1 MKKILV
7 LGLSISM
14 ILLGGCGVETN
25 EVKKAQAKQEQKR
38 PKDMDPKDLPQV
50 TAFQDEKTREFMVS
64 TKEEEPGYYLLEGK
78 TKKFRM
84 LFPEK
89 GKYIN
94 RTSSYRNENEEVIG
108 FYSYDEE
115 SNIKFDMQVSYY
127 KDRSFVSKIDI
138 MLDIVSGKNGYKG
151 EYQESKISDL
161 EIYSATMKTEYDD
174 IDSKYNYDYS
184 YFGFLKPIKDSNQGM
199 EYTATFSCVE
209 DDKECLLEE
218 KEMLNKLNKIIYS
231 IQFIGNEME

>member
-7 LGLSISM
+7 LGLTLSM

-25 EVKKAQAKQEQKR
+25 EVKTAQAEQEQKR

-94 RTSSYRNENEEVIG
+94 VTSSYRNENEEVIG
-108 FYSYDEE
+108 FYSYEE
-115 SNIKFDMQVSYY
+115 DNNIKFDMQVSYY
-127 KDRSFVSKIDI
+127 KDRSFVSKINI
-138 MLDIVSGKNGYKG
+138 IQEIVSGKNGYKG
-151 EYQESKISDL
+151 EYQKSKINDL
-161 EIYSATMKTEYDD
+161 EIYSASMKTVYDD
-174 IDSKYNYDYS
+174 IDSKYNFDYS
-184 YFGFLKPIKDSNQGM
+184 YFGFIKPIKDSTQGM
-199 EYTATFSCVE
+199 EYSATFSCVK
-209 DDKECLLEE
+209 DDKECKLEE
-218 KEMLNKLNKIIYS
+218 KEMLDKLNNIIYS
-231 IQFIGNEME
+231 IQFLGNEKE